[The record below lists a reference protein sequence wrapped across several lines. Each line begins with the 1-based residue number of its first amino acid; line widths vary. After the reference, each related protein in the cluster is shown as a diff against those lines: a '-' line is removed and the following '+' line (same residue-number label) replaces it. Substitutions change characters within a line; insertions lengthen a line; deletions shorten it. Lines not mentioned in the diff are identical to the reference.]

1 MIKTESTLTL
11 NKDEEFQ
18 LREQLGLLNDF
29 STGRQI
35 AEADKPRIREIV
47 WSLQKK
53 LKQAE
58 LTPAQSRQATA

>member
-18 LREQLGLLNDF
+18 LRELLGLLNDF

-35 AEADKPRIREIV
+35 SEADKPGIREIV

-58 LTPAQSRQATA
+58 LTPTQSRQAIA

>member
-18 LREQLGLLNDF
+18 LRELLGLLNDF
-29 STGRQI
+29 STGQQI
-35 AEADKPRIREIV
+35 SDADKPSVREIV